1 MPTEEMFQVDPKAPL
16 FPSEECTVGKASRTL
31 LIPFN
36 LYYIINLMVKKKKR
50 TKSWHVPTK
59 FILFLILLTM
69 YSSWKL

>member
-36 LYYIINLMVKKKKR
+36 LYYIINLMLKKKK
-50 TKSWHVPTK
+50 KNK
-59 FILFLILLTM
+59 
-69 YSSWKL
+69 KLACSYKIYPFPHLDNNV

>member
-36 LYYIINLMVKKKKR
+36 VYYIINLMLKKKKEEQ
-50 TKSWHVPTK
+50 KVGM
-59 FILFLILLTM
+59 FLQNLSF
-69 YSSWKL
+69 SSS